1 MNPALIA
8 QILQALL
15 IAEPTVVQAIHDL
28 LVNQTGKD
36 DAVILN
42 QDVIDWEAVQTASK
56 KELGL

>member
-36 DAVILN
+36 DTVILN